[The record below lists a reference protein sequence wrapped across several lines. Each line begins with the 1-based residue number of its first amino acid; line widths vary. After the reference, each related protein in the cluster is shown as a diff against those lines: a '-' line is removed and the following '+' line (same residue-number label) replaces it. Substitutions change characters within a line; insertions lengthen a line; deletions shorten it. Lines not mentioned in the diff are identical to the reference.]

1 MKWKMKTENLIRWKR
16 EVMGMDFMSFG
27 DSADG
32 ISKTYNRFV
41 THIQEVIRNLLTYK
55 DIQYPNMQNEVKAL
69 HMIVFQKNIPENWW
83 EIAKNVGKGKN
94 VNDNPLLYIAEV
106 NTSSDKDAVYD
117 AFIPMYRAIKEN
129 FDKRIKLFSWIFDHS
144 RYTAERDTLNALSG
158 LMQSLTGEGQKQID
172 GRLQI
177 FQKQVTLGDAVEKSL
192 KACVDDDRKKYKKA
206 PKSYREN
213 EQLIDDDLV
222 IEDSIDDAVVNEGV
236 VYAEKT
242 NVHIDIE
249 SEDKSIMIESKIE
262 DSRSERTYS
271 SISSGSI

>member
-1 MKWKMKTENLIRWKR
+1 MKWQMKRDNLIRWKS
-16 EVMGMDFMSFG
+16 EVMGMDFVSFG

-32 ISKTYNRFV
+32 ITKTYDRFV
-41 THIQEVIRNLLTYK
+41 THIQEVTRNLLTYK
-55 DIQYPNMQNEVKAL
+55 DIQYPCMQNEVKAL
-69 HMIVFQKNIPENWW
+69 QKRVFQKNIPENWW
-83 EIAKNVGKGKN
+83 DVAKKVGEGKN
-94 VNDNPLLYIAEV
+94 VEDNPLLYIGEIK
-106 NTSSDKDAVYD
+106 TSSDKEAVYD

-129 FDKRIKLFSWIFDHS
+129 FDKRIKFFSWIFDHA

-158 LMQSLTGEGQKQID
+158 LMQSLTGEGQKQVD

-206 PKSYREN
+206 LKSGREN

-222 IEDSIDDAVVNEGV
+222 IESSIDNAVVNEGIT
-236 VYAEKT
+236 YSERT
-242 NVHIDIE
+242 NIRFDFE
-249 SEDKSIMIESKIE
+249 SEDNSIMIESKIE
-262 DSRSERTYS
+262 DSSSKISYD

>member
-1 MKWKMKTENLIRWKR
+1 MKWLMKRENLIRWKS
-16 EVMGMDFMSFG
+16 EVMGMDFVSFG

-32 ISKTYNRFV
+32 ITKTYDRFV
-41 THIQEVIRNLLTYK
+41 THIQEVTRNLLTYK

-69 HMIVFQKNIPENWW
+69 QKCVFQNNIPENWW
-83 EIAKNVGKGKN
+83 DVAKKVGEGKN
-94 VNDNPLLYIAEV
+94 VEDNPLLYIAEIK
-106 NTSSDKDAVYD
+106 TSSNKDAVYD

-129 FDKRIKLFSWIFDHS
+129 FDKRIKFFSWIFDHS

-158 LMQSLTGEGQKQID
+158 LMQSLTGEGQKQVD

-177 FQKQVTLGDAVEKSL
+177 FQKQVTLDDAVEKSL

-206 PKSYREN
+206 LKSGREN

-222 IEDSIDDAVVNEGV
+222 IESSIDNGVVNEGIA
-236 VYAEKT
+236 YPERT
-242 NVHIDIE
+242 NIHLDFE
-249 SEDKSIMIESKIE
+249 GEDNSIMIESKIE
-262 DSRSERTYS
+262 DSSSKKSYD